1 MCSNMCARPVI
12 PGTSCALPA
21 LTTVAY
27 EKTGAVCR
35 SITMTV
41 KPFASFRT
49 VTFFSNDVRSCAQ
62 TGDAVIRSRKKDAI
76 PRTPLIETSMLDC
89 PPGLGGG
96 GAYSLL
102 GGTGCPVYEPH
113 SSEVSYDWVM

>member
-27 EKTGAVCR
+27 EKTGASCR
-35 SITMTV
+35 SSTITV

-49 VTFFSNDVRSCAQ
+49 VTFFSNDARSCAHR
-62 TGDAVIRSRKKDAI
+62 GAAVIRSRKKDAI
-76 PRTPLIETSMLDC
+76 LRTPLIENLQKFWVAQA
-89 PPGLGGG
+89 
-96 GAYSLL
+96 GAYSLP
-102 GGTGCPVYEPH
+102 GRTGCPVYEPH
-113 SSEVSYDWVM
+113 SREVSYDCAMRIA